1 MPNINQSVLVSL
13 VLVGVLAIPAAS
25 QSLPEERQNLGLES
39 NESEPV
45 EISTSLDSDR
55 FIRVVSTAFETVT
68 VNRTSN
74 RSMRTIETSDK
85 LLEVEETPGRIER
98 RLENPEGLLI
108 QVKESEME
116 KIEVHGPEGTLIER
130 NISGSIEQEFE
141 GTDLEA
147 LEDRKNNLME
157 SMDEMMS
164 ENEEFQSLETDD
176 TASVSLEVQ
185 PDASEGEG
193 EYLEIENLKDQAI
206 ELEDWRVE
214 DDAGNSY
221 TFDSGEIES
230 GESIRLYTE
239 NSEAKH
245 NWDNGIPVWNQ
256 NGDTAYLY
264 NEDDELV
271 EEYSY

>member
-1 MPNINQSVLVSL
+1 MLDINQSVLVSL

-108 QVKESEME
+108 HIKESEME
-116 KIEVHGPEGTLIER
+116 KVEVHGPEGTLIER

-147 LEDRKNNLME
+147 LEDRKDNLME

-164 ENEEFQSLETDD
+164 ENEGFQSLETDEVV
-176 TASVSLEVQ
+176 SVGLEVQ

-193 EYLEIENLKDQAI
+193 EYLEIENLEDQTV

-230 GESIRLYTE
+230 GESIKLYTE
-239 NSEAKH
+239 NSEADH
-245 NWDNGIPVWNQ
+245 NWGSGIPVWNQ
-256 NGDTAYLY
+256 NGDTVYLY